1 MKINLKDLQSIYK
14 AYISENTPISRKNC
28 PSFKKLISSFT
39 STTSK
44 KHKINI
50 VNHVTNC
57 YFCFQ
62 EFQFIFY
69 ILRFE
74 RKLNKD
80 LHKLL
85 FTKKSQSYTKKT
97 AQKSIFKP
105 EKQKKFLQFLL
116 KWKYVYLLLGVII
129 LISTLIIFQNL
140 KNKEYR
146 TIDFRQ
152 INLIEPLNERY
163 SKSSLLFKWKEFKNS
178 NYYILELFDESLLPV
193 WKSEKIFKDF
203 ISLPN
208 EIIEKL
214 DENKTYYWM
223 ITAFLHNGKKVESNM
238 EKFIVID

>member
-1 MKINLKDLQSIYK
+1 LKINLEELQSIYK
-14 AYISENTPISRKNC
+14 AYILENTLISRKNC
-28 PSFKKLISSFT
+28 PSFKKLISFFT

-44 KHKINI
+44 KQKINI
-50 VNHVTNC
+50 VDHVT
-57 YFCFQ
+57 
-62 EFQFIFY
+62 
-69 ILRFE
+69 
-74 RKLNKD
+74 LNKD
-80 LHKLL
+80 LYKLL
-85 FTKKSQSYTKKT
+85 FAKKSKSYTKKT
-97 AQKSIFKP
+97 AQKSILKP

-116 KWKYVYLLLGVII
+116 KWKYASLLLGVLI

-146 TIDFRQ
+146 TIDFKQ
-152 INLIEPLNERY
+152 INLIEPLNEKY

-178 NYYILELFDESLLPV
+178 NYYVLELFDESLLPV

-203 ISLPN
+203 VSPPK

-223 ITAFLHNGKKVESNM
+223 ITALLHNGEKVESNM

>member
-1 MKINLKDLQSIYK
+1 MKINLEELQSIYK
-14 AYISENTPISRKNC
+14 AYILENTLISRKNC
-28 PSFKKLISSFT
+28 PSFKKLISFFT

-44 KHKINI
+44 KQKINI
-50 VNHVTNC
+50 VDHVTNC
-57 YFCFQ
+57 YFCLQ
-62 EFQFIFY
+62 EFQFIFHL
-69 ILRFE
+69 LRFE

-80 LHKLL
+80 LYKLL
-85 FTKKSQSYTKKT
+85 FAKKSKSYTKKT
-97 AQKSIFKP
+97 AQKSILKP

-116 KWKYVYLLLGVII
+116 KWKYASLLLGVLI

-146 TIDFRQ
+146 TIDFKQ
-152 INLIEPLNERY
+152 INLIEPLNEKY

-178 NYYILELFDESLLPV
+178 NYYVLELFDESLLPV

-203 ISLPN
+203 VSPPK

-223 ITAFLHNGKKVESNM
+223 ITALLHNGEKVESNM